1 VGYYLGDNFSREV
14 FNRIREG
21 SGITF
26 VLLSILWIVIFVN
39 TATINQ
45 HFINNWIYVIGCL
58 VLAFPVSALLV
69 ILIVML
75 KIKLEKI
82 GKGKGENK

>member
-1 VGYYLGDNFSREV
+1 MKEV

-45 HFINNWIYVIGCL
+45 HFLTLPN
-58 VLAFPVSALLV
+58 S
-69 ILIVML
+69 
-75 KIKLEKI
+75 KE
-82 GKGKGENK
+82 